1 MVQRPWF
8 CKLIPFQIAKITN
21 IFKGKLFCNVH
32 FIVFEIIAKIDDT
45 IVFRFLQE
53 TEGSKETVQPHLG
66 RNFPL
71 LLASS

>member
-1 MVQRPWF
+1 MI
-8 CKLIPFQIAKITN
+8 LQISSISNRQKYKY
-21 IFKGKLFCNVH
+21 FYVKLFCNVH